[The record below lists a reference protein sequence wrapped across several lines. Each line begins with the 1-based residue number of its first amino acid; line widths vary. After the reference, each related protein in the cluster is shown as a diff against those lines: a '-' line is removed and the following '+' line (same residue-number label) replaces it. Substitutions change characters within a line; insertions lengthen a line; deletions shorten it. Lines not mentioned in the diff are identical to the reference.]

1 MLRRL
6 ASIPFP
12 LCFVPLPLPLW
23 ELGWPCSR
31 LEAPPGGPAADDA
44 PKAKKHSMA
53 SALKMSIATIT
64 TRPRL
69 AARGFCRPR
78 RESSSMAFSPAAV
91 GVSFNA
97 LASISSQMVITSR
110 RSISEVRRNGEERAR
125 DGESKGRTGREAS
138 SQRGEEKE
146 GSRGA
151 TERDRARDSNR
162 GRESGRV
169 QEGRHS
175 KAFASAALC
184 RIPSLFTVSML
195 ETISRA

>member
-1 MLRRL
+1 MRL
-6 ASIPFP
+6 GKQ
-12 LCFVPLPLPLW
+12 
-23 ELGWPCSR
+23 ELFTRSTRTMAGYRARDGYRTTAGHSTGGSNTCS
-31 LEAPPGGPAADDA
+31 AY
-44 PKAKKHSMA
+44 
-53 SALKMSIATIT
+53 
-64 TRPRL
+64 
-69 AARGFCRPR
+69 
-78 RESSSMAFSPAAV
+78 V